1 MAYKLTR
8 METVQQIITLH
19 SQGEGVKKIARI
31 LGVSRNTVR
40 KYLRLWAEW
49 STSSQDTVDITDLY
63 SDSQSHL
70 ELKKHQAL
78 EAQFGLMITELKRVG
93 VTRYL
98 LWEEYRNKHPDGYS
112 YSRFCAKLKAYMA
125 RLDVTIRFTHKY
137 GDVLSVDYTGKK
149 LHWVDQRTGEVHH
162 CEVLVCT
169 LPASGYTYAV
179 ALASQKQEDFVHG
192 INLAL
197 QYFGGLPQ
205 IVQSDN
211 LKSFVI
217 KSDRYEPTFNELA
230 LQLAKYYGIEL
241 QAARSGK
248 PKDKAH
254 VERHVAIVYHQI
266 YGPLRDEQYH
276 SIEALNRAIR
286 ARLQILNEKNYQGKS
301 HSRKDLYE
309 QERASLRPLPQQLF
323 EIQRSTRA
331 KVQRNYHVVLGQDK
345 HQYSVPYHHV
355 GKHTEVIYNSR
366 QVEIYHG
373 VERIALHKR
382 DRRPHGYTT
391 DPAHM
396 PQQHSRYLEQK
407 GWDAKYFK
415 RQAQQ
420 VGPDTLW
427 AVSKILDSK
436 SFVEQTYR
444 TCLGIL
450 SLRKKYGSQRLEQ
463 ASKRARV
470 TGRVNYQIL
479 SNILKN
485 QMDKAPILSHPTL
498 FAVPRHDNIRG
509 PDEYT

>member
-1 MAYKLTR
+1 
-8 METVQQIITLH
+8 MEIVKEIIALYR
-19 SQGEGVKKIARI
+19 QGNGIKKISRI
-31 LGVSRNTVR
+31 LGVSKNTVK
-40 KYLRLWAEW
+40 KYLRLWAER
-49 STSSQDTVDITDLY
+49 SDPKQADIDIKDLY
-63 SDSQSHL
+63 SDSHSHAEVL
-70 ELKKHQAL
+70 KHQEL
-78 EAQFGLMITELKRVG
+78 ETQFSTMLTELKRVG

-98 LWEEYRNKHPDGYS
+98 LWEEYKVQHPTGYS
-112 YSRFCAKLKAYMA
+112 YSRFCAKLKAYRA
-125 RLDVTIRFTHKY
+125 RLDVTIRLTHKY

-149 LHWVDQRTGEVHH
+149 LHWVDERTGEVHM

-179 ALASQKQEDFVHG
+179 ALGSQKQEDFVQG

-217 KSDRYEPTFNELA
+217 KSDRYEPTFNQLA

-254 VERHVAIVYHQI
+254 VERHVSLVYHQI

-286 ARLQILNEKNYQGKS
+286 ARLQILNEKNYQGKN

-309 QERASLRPLPQQLF
+309 QEQASLRPLPQQLF
-323 EIQRSTRA
+323 EVQRSTRA

-355 GKHTEVIYNSR
+355 GKYTEVIYNSR
-366 QVEIYHG
+366 QVEIYQG
-373 VERIALHKR
+373 IERIALHKR
-382 DRRPHGYTT
+382 DMRPHGYTT
-391 DPAHM
+391 DPEHM
-396 PQQHSRYLEQK
+396 PDQHSRYLEQK
-407 GWDAKYFK
+407 GWDGEYFK
-415 RQAQQ
+415 SQAKD

-427 AVSKILDSK
+427 AVTKVLDSK
-436 SFVEQTYR
+436 TFVEQTYR
-444 TCLGIL
+444 SCLGIL
-450 SLRKKYGSQRLEQ
+450 SLRKKYGLERLEQ
-463 ASKRARV
+463 ASKRAKV

-479 SNILKN
+479 ANILKN
-485 QMDKAPILSHPTL
+485 QMDKAPIISEPTL
-498 FAVPRHDNIRG
+498 FTMPHHDNIRG
-509 PDEYT
+509 PDQYT